1 MGNKINISN
10 SHARSK
16 PALLSWIQFVYIL
29 ACIHL
34 DLVSSGEKNL
44 ADKVIYA
51 INAGGESLTDTY
63 GIRYQRDPLRSVG
76 TASDYGKQL
85 LIGRVPEDDQILYQ
99 TERYHTSTF
108 GYDIPVSEDG
118 WYLLVLKFS
127 EVYFNAPNMKVFDV
141 VLNGDLT
148 IASDLD
154 VFERVGRGVA
164 HDEYIEFEVKSGK
177 ILFEGD
183 ETEITRGKMR
193 VEFIK
198 SYRDNPKVNA
208 IILIKG
214 KLSDWPQLPPLPT
227 NDDAEDSDDSEPD
240 DSMEDNR
247 PSNRKPS
254 GPKTRDPYEN
264 EESPA
269 MLPIFVAIGAFI
281 PLVFCMCK
289 L

>member
-1 MGNKINISN
+1 V
-10 SHARSK
+10 A
-16 PALLSWIQFVYIL
+16 
-29 ACIHL
+29 
-34 DLVSSGEKNL
+34 
-44 ADKVIYA
+44 
-51 INAGGESLTDTY
+51 
-63 GIRYQRDPLRSVG
+63 
-76 TASDYGKQL
+76 
-85 LIGRVPEDDQILYQ
+85 
-99 TERYHTSTF
+99 
-108 GYDIPVSEDG
+108 EDG

-164 HDEYIEFEVKSGK
+164 HDEYIEFEVKAGK

-208 IILIKG
+208 IILIKTR
-214 KLSDWPQLPPLPT
+214 LSDWPQLPPLP
-227 NDDAEDSDDSEPD
+227 NNEESEEPEDSEPD
-240 DSMEDNR
+240 DSMEDSR
-247 PSNRKPS
+247 PTLRNPS